1 MYVIIKY
8 YIISSHS
15 HSTLSP
21 TYQDIDSVSLQ
32 SGLSIHNKSIG
43 VASES
48 NGLPRQ
54 VDGILGIGP
63 VDLTAGAVQDTSR
76 VPTVTD
82 NLSSQNKISSEII
95 GISFNPTTS
104 LSSSNGELTF
114 GGVDQSKYT
123 GSITYT
129 PITKTSPS
137 KHYWGIDQSVTYG
150 SSNSGII
157 SMTAGIVDTGTTL
170 VLFASDAYN
179 RYKSLTG
186 ATVDNRTGLLKISS
200 SQYSKLQSL
209 YFNIGGTR
217 FEFTANAQIWPR
229 QLNGH
234 IGGTPDDIY
243 LIVSDV
249 CIHSLYGRLWNTDDY
264 ILESR

>member
-1 MYVIIKY
+1 MHVV
-8 YIISSHS
+8 
-15 HSTLSP
+15 T
-21 TYQDIDSVSLQ
+21 SVL
-32 SGLSIHNKSIG
+32 I
-43 VASES
+43 
-48 NGLPRQ
+48 
-54 VDGILGIGP
+54 
-63 VDLTAGAVQDTSR
+63 QDTPR

-82 NLSSQNKISSEII
+82 NLSSQNKISSETI

-104 LSSSNGELTF
+104 LSSSSSSNGELTF

-150 SSNSGII
+150 SSNSGIV

-179 RYKSLTG
+179 RCKSITG

-200 SQYSKLQSL
+200 FQYSKLQSL

-217 FEFTANAQIWPR
+217 FEFASNAQIWPR
-229 QLNGH
+229 QFNGH
-234 IGGTPDDIY
+234 IGGTRILIQRRVDESNQVSYSRFSRVTSYFIHLY
-243 LIVSDV
+243 LFEIICCFSFSF
-249 CIHSLYGRLWNTDDY
+249 IF
-264 ILESR
+264 SRATKLPKKKNVLMFL

>member
-32 SGLSIHNKSIG
+32 SGLSIHNQSIG
-43 VASES
+43 VACTS
-48 NGLPRQ
+48 NGLPKQ

-82 NLSSQNKISSEII
+82 NLSSQKKISSEII

-179 RYKSLTG
+179 RYKSITG
-186 ATVDNRTGLLKISS
+186 ATVDSKTGLLKISS

-249 CIHSLYGRLWNTDDY
+249 CIHSLYGRLWNTDDH

>member
-1 MYVIIKY
+1 MIY
-8 YIISSHS
+8 SW
-15 HSTLSP
+15 LL
-21 TYQDIDSVSLQ
+21 VSYLAHVVT
-32 SGLSIHNKSIG
+32 SILIQG
-43 VASES
+43 T
-48 NGLPRQ
+48 PW
-54 VDGILGIGP
+54 
-63 VDLTAGAVQDTSR
+63 

-82 NLSSQNKISSEII
+82 NLSYQNKISSEII

-123 GSITYT
+123 GSISYT

-150 SSNSGII
+150 SSNSEIV
-157 SMTAGIVDTGTTL
+157 STTAGIVDTKSTL

-186 ATVDNRTGLLKISS
+186 ATVDSKTGLLKISS

-217 FEFTANAQIWPR
+217 FEFTSNAQIWPR

-234 IGGTPDDIY
+234 IGGTPVDIY

-249 CIHSLYGRLWNTDDY
+249 CVVSLYSRWGDTDDH

>member
-1 MYVIIKY
+1 M
-8 YIISSHS
+8 
-15 HSTLSP
+15 
-21 TYQDIDSVSLQ
+21 DSISLQ
-32 SGLSIHNKSIG
+32 SDLSIHNQSIG
-43 VASES
+43 VACTS
-48 NGLPRQ
+48 NGLPKQ

-63 VDLTAGAVQDTSR
+63 VDLTVGAVQDTSR

-82 NLSSQNKISSEII
+82 NLSYQNKISSEII

-150 SSNSGII
+150 SSNSGIV

-179 RYKSLTG
+179 HYKSITG
-186 ATVDNRTGLLKISS
+186 ATVDNKTGLLKISP

-217 FEFTANAQIWPR
+217 FEFTSNAQIWPR
-229 QLNGH
+229 QFNRQ

-243 LIVSDV
+243 LVVSEV
-249 CIHSLYGRLWNTDDY
+249 RLPVNRHKR
-264 ILESR
+264 ILIY

>member
-1 MYVIIKY
+1 MHVV
-8 YIISSHS
+8 
-15 HSTLSP
+15 T
-21 TYQDIDSVSLQ
+21 SVL
-32 SGLSIHNKSIG
+32 I
-43 VASES
+43 
-48 NGLPRQ
+48 
-54 VDGILGIGP
+54 
-63 VDLTAGAVQDTSR
+63 QDTPR
-76 VPTVTD
+76 VPTAID
-82 NLSSQNKISSEII
+82 DLSSQNKISSEII

-179 RYKSLTG
+179 RYKSIAG

-217 FEFTANAQIWPR
+217 FEFTSNAQIWPR

-234 IGGTPDDIY
+234 IGGSQVLTQRRVDESNQVSYSRFSRVTSHFIHVY
-243 LIVSDV
+243 LFEIICCFSFSF
-249 CIHSLYGRLWNTDDY
+249 IF
-264 ILESR
+264 SRVTKLLKKIKKNVLTFL